1 MTWYDG
7 LIVGVCLFLAFQ
19 LDGLSTFFVG
29 QWYEKATRKK
39 YEKATRKKC
48 EMCNQPAVGAFTSDP
63 DKGMIDLCG
72 ECMNE
77 AMHGAAKNAIH
88 EAARNAQDDYDA
100 ETDY

>member
-7 LIVGVCLFLAFQ
+7 LIIGVCLFLAFQ

-39 YEKATRKKC
+39 C
-48 EMCNQPAVGAFTSDP
+48 EMCNQTAVGAFSSER
-63 DKGMIDLCG
+63 DKGMVDLCG

-88 EAARNAQDDYDA
+88 EAARNARDDYDA